1 MAFHR
6 LHCTPFLVELLH
18 AVLLNYCTPLSYWL
32 KDQSSNSL
40 LLADYY
46 QNDMEVSN
54 LFWLY
59 AGTKVVTRMAVDGG
73 VASGGRGGLHHQWGG
88 GPGPG
93 PKHSYDFCSWVLDLW
108 IRLNNKIETTI
119 WTSTAIK
126 RT

>member
-73 VASGGRGGLHHQWGG
+73 VASGGEGPGTPSSMGWWA
-88 GPGPG
+88 GPGPETQLRLLFLGSG
-93 PKHSYDFCSWVLDLW
+93 PLDQ
-108 IRLNNKIETTI
+108 
-119 WTSTAIK
+119 A
-126 RT
+126 

>member
-73 VASGGRGGLHHQWGG
+73 VASGGEGENSIINGVVGRARARNTVTTFV
-88 GPGPG
+88 PGFWSSG
-93 PKHSYDFCSWVLDLW
+93 C
-108 IRLNNKIETTI
+108 R
-119 WTSTAIK
+119 
-126 RT
+126 